1 MQRSDVTQEHV
12 FAIFPWKLRMNVT
25 LFADFVLFIHMLI
38 VIFNV
43 GGLFAIWF
51 GTRRKWGWVRNRT
64 FRTAHLGLILFIAA
78 EAILGVACP
87 LTLLE
92 DWLRGTVSERGFIG
106 RWIHSWLYWDLPS
119 WVFIVVYSKFAAL
132 VAVTWKLVPPAA
144 RISKL

>member
-1 MQRSDVTQEHV
+1 MLPDFILVVHV
-12 FAIFPWKLRMNVT
+12 SV
-25 LFADFVLFIHMLI
+25 VLFNL
-38 VIFNV
+38 
-43 GGLFAIWF
+43 GGLFTIWL
-51 GTRRKWGWVRNRT
+51 GALRGWSWVRNRT
-64 FRTAHLGLILFIAA
+64 FRTVHLGLILFIAA

-132 VAVTWKLVPPAA
+132 VAATWKLVPPDAGM
-144 RISKL
+144 SKL

>member
-1 MQRSDVTQEHV
+1 
-12 FAIFPWKLRMNVT
+12 MNVT
-25 LFADFVLFIHMLI
+25 LLADFVLFIHLLI

-43 GGLFAIWF
+43 GGLFAIWL
-51 GTRRKWGWVRNRT
+51 GAWRKWGWVRNRT
-64 FRTAHLGLILFIAA
+64 FRTVHLGLILFIAA

-92 DWLRGTVSERGFIG
+92 DWLRGTVSEEGFIG

-132 VAVTWKLVPPAA
+132 VAVTWKLLPPAT

>member
-1 MQRSDVTQEHV
+1 M
-12 FAIFPWKLRMNVT
+12 
-25 LFADFVLFIHMLI
+25 FADSILLLHACI

-43 GGLFAIWF
+43 GGLFAIWL
-51 GTRRKWGWVRNRT
+51 GAWRKWGWVRNRT
-64 FRTAHLGLILFIAA
+64 FRTVHLGLILFIAA
-78 EAILGVACP
+78 EAILGVTCP

-92 DWLRGTVSERGFIG
+92 DWLRGTVSEQGFIG

-132 VAVTWKLVPPAA
+132 VAATWKLLPPAT